1 MTKSAMITVCGRPNV
16 GKSTLTNAL
25 VGEKIAIVSN
35 KPQTTRNRII
45 GIVNHGNTQLVL
57 LDTPGFIRPRNRLGE
72 YMVNVVRESVTDVD
86 ALLFLVE
93 PIPEAGPGEE
103 ALMERFRESDIPV
116 ILVINKIDTVEVSQ
130 LLKVIAAYSAV
141 YEFEAVIP
149 VSAKTGDGLP
159 DLLAE
164 MEKLA
169 IEGPHLFPDD
179 EITDQPERQ
188 ICAELIREKIL
199 LNLDKEIPHGTAVEI
214 TKFSERE
221 NGILDVDATIY
232 CEKASHKGILIGK
245 NGAML
250 RKIGSEARED
260 MEAFLGA
267 RVFLQT
273 WIKVKEN
280 WRDSER
286 MLRNFGYRNDLWHFL
301 QQILS
306 C

>member
-25 VGEKIAIVSN
+25 VGEKIALVSN

-45 GIVNHGNTQLVL
+45 GIVSHGDTQLVL

-72 YMVNVVRESVTDVD
+72 YMVNVVQESVTDVD
-86 ALLFLVE
+86 AVLFLVE
-93 PIPEAGPGEE
+93 PLPEAGPGEV
-103 ALMERFRESDIPV
+103 ALIERFRESGVPV
-116 ILVINKIDTVEVSQ
+116 VLVINKIDTVEVPQ
-130 LLKVIAAYSAV
+130 LLKVIAAYSAL
-141 YEFEAVIP
+141 YDFEAVIP

-159 DLLAE
+159 ELLAE
-164 MEKLA
+164 MDKLA
-169 IEGPHLFPDD
+169 VEGPHLFPDD

-199 LNLDKEIPHGTAVEI
+199 LNLEKEIPHGTAVEI

-221 NGILDVDATIY
+221 SGILDIDATIY

-250 RKIGSEARED
+250 RKIGSEARAD

-267 RVFLQT
+267 KVFLQT

-280 WRDSER
+280 WRDSDV
-286 MLRNFGYRNDLWHFL
+286 MLRNFGYRND
-301 QQILS
+301 
-306 C
+306 